1 MSLVELRPGKNDA
14 APGRPVM
21 RQYDLVEKVL
31 AYNPHADEALLN
43 RAYVYAM
50 QKHGTQKRA
59 SGDPFFN
66 HPLEVASI
74 LTDLKLDDATIAV
87 GLLHD
92 TIEDTDATRAEIDQ
106 IFGGEIGEIVDGL
119 TKIERLQ
126 LVTREEAQAENLR
139 KLLLAISADV
149 RVLLVKLADRLH
161 NMRTLGFMPPEKQQ
175 RIAEE
180 TMDIYAPLAG
190 RMGMQDMRSE
200 LENLAFRTLQPDH
213 YAAITDRL
221 AEMQAEFRE
230 TIASVE
236 RELTDKLRTEG
247 IDAVVSSRVKSAWSI
262 ATKIERKQIALE
274 QLSDM
279 IGFRIVVP
287 TIADCYRA
295 LGVVHTNWK
304 VVPGRFKDY
313 ISVPKHNDYR
323 SIHTTIVGLGRQRI
337 ELQIRTE
344 EMHRI
349 AEYGIAAHAAY
360 KEGASLDGVSHE
372 SQAFTWLRQTIEHLT
387 DGGGSK
393 EDFLEYTKL
402 ELFQDQV
409 FCFTPR
415 GRLIAL
421 PRGATP
427 IDFAYALHTDI
438 GDTTVG
444 AKINGAIVPLVTH
457 LQSGDEVEII
467 RDQNHL
473 PPANWETI
481 AATGKARAA
490 IRRAVRLQAQ
500 QRAHALGERIVFSL
514 LERENVTLD
523 EAEYEQLAKALGQPS
538 RRDLLVAVGEGKIE
552 TEALGQALAS
562 VKGIKRRRK
571 KALDLPTP
579 DKAEGWFALRGT
591 DLFRFR
597 SPGGQSPG
605 PNARKALDQLGF
617 STRVEISP
625 EGVVPGDRLIGILTP
640 NAPIT
645 IYPVHSDALVGMHD
659 SDVAWIDVRWDMAGR
674 EERTH
679 KVVIAMLVQNKPGVL
694 AQVSGAIA
702 AGEANIHNLVMR
714 IVSPDFH
721 KNIFELEVRDLSQL
735 TEVLNT
741 LKLTPGLS
749 QVHRATVAEAEAV
762 TIADWG
768 NDGNGPGE

>member
-1 MSLVELRPGKNDA
+1 M
-14 APGRPVM
+14 M
-21 RQYDLVEKVL
+21 RQYELVERVQ
-31 AYNPHADEALLN
+31 AYNPNADEGLLN

-50 QKHGTQKRA
+50 QKHGAQKRA
-59 SGDPFFN
+59 SGDPYFN
-66 HPLEVASI
+66 HPLEVAAI

-106 IFGGEIGEIVDGL
+106 LFGPEIGEIVDGL

-161 NMRTLGFMPPEKQQ
+161 NMRTLDFMPADKQM
-175 RIAEE
+175 RIASE

-213 YAAITDRL
+213 YKAITDRL
-221 AEMQAEFRE
+221 SEMQAEFSE
-230 TIASVE
+230 TIEAIKS
-236 RELTDKLRTEG
+236 ELAIKLKAAD
-247 IDAVVSSRVKSAWSI
+247 IDAKVSSRVKSAWSI
-262 ATKIERKQIALE
+262 ASKVERKQIALE
-274 QLSDM
+274 LLSDM
-279 IGFRIVVP
+279 IGFRIIVP
-287 TIADCYRA
+287 TVADCYRA
-295 LGVVHTNWK
+295 LGIVHTNWK

-323 SIHTTIVGLGRQRI
+323 SIHTTIVGVGRQRA

-344 EMHRI
+344 DMHRI
-349 AEYGIAAHAAY
+349 AEYGIAAHALY
-360 KEGASLDGVSHE
+360 KEGATVNLHGLEGESRAFASLR
-372 SQAFTWLRQTIEHLT
+372 ATIEHLT
-387 DGGGSK
+387 TGGSS
-393 EDFLEYTKL
+393 EEFLEYTKL

-438 GDTTVG
+438 GDTCVG
-444 AKINGAIVPLVTH
+444 AKINGAIIPLVTH

-490 IRRAVRLQAQ
+490 IRRAVRVAAQ
-500 QRAHALGERIVFSL
+500 QRAYALGEHVVSAL
-514 LERENVTLD
+514 LEREGLSLD
-523 EAEYEQLAKALGQPS
+523 DAEADLLAKALGNANK
-538 RRDLLVAVGEGKIE
+538 REMLVAIGEGKVDNE
-552 TEALGQALAS
+552 RLSTELAT
-562 VKGIKRRRK
+562 VKGIKKRRK
-571 KALDLPTP
+571 KPLDLPAP
-579 DKAEGWFALRGT
+579 DKAEGWFALRDT
-591 DLFRFR
+591 DMFRFR
-597 SPGGQSPG
+597 VPGGQRSG
-605 PNARKALDQLGF
+605 PNARAALAQLGF
-617 STRVEISP
+617 STKVTISP
-625 EGVVPGDRLIGILTP
+625 EGVVPGDRLVGIMRP
-640 NAPIT
+640 NAPIMV
-645 IYPVHSDALVGMHD
+645 YPIHSDALVELHD
-659 SDVAWIDVRWDMAGR
+659 SDLAWIDVRWDITGR
-674 EERTH
+674 EDRFY
-679 KVVIAMLVQNKPGVL
+679 KIAITMLTVNKPGSL
-694 AQVSGAIA
+694 AQISTAIA
-702 AGEANIHNLVMR
+702 AAEANIHNLVMR

-721 KNIFELEVRDLSQL
+721 KNIFELEVRDLGQL
-735 TEVLNT
+735 TDVLSS

-749 QVHRATVAEAEAV
+749 QVRRATVAEAESVAIQEWAGASV
-762 TIADWG
+762 DQQVDA
-768 NDGNGPGE
+768 

>member
-1 MSLVELRPGKNDA
+1 M
-14 APGRPVM
+14 M
-21 RQYDLVEKVL
+21 RQYELVERVQ
-31 AYNPHADEALLN
+31 AYNPNADENLLN

-59 SGDPFFN
+59 SGDPYFA
-66 HPLEVASI
+66 HPLEVAAI

-87 GLLHD
+87 ALLHD

-106 IFGGEIGEIVDGL
+106 LFGSEIGEIVDGL

-139 KLLLAISADV
+139 KLLLAISADI

-161 NMRTLGFMPPEKQQ
+161 NMRTLDFMPPEKQL

-200 LENLAFRTLQPDH
+200 LENLAFKTLQPDH
-213 YAAITDRL
+213 YKAITDRL
-221 AEMQAEFRE
+221 SEMQAEFKE
-230 TIASVE
+230 TIDGITVE
-236 RELTDKLRTEG
+236 LGKKLKHEG
-247 IDAVVSSRVKSAWSI
+247 IDARVSSRVKSAWSI
-262 ATKIERKQIALE
+262 ATKIDRKQIALE

-279 IGFRIVVP
+279 IGFRIIVP
-287 TIADCYRA
+287 TLSDCYRA
-295 LGVVHTNWK
+295 LGIVHTNWK

-344 EMHRI
+344 EMHKI

-360 KEGASLDGVSHE
+360 KEGATGDLHKLADE
-372 SQAFTWLRQTIEHLT
+372 SQAFAWLRQTIDHLT
-387 DGGGSK
+387 TGASK

-415 GRLIAL
+415 GRLISL

-490 IRRAVRLQAQ
+490 IRRAVRVAAQ
-500 QRAHALGERIVFSL
+500 QRAFALGENILASL
-514 LERENVTLD
+514 LEREAVSLD
-523 EAEYEQLAKALGQPS
+523 DAEGEQLAKALAHPS
-538 RRDLLVAVGEGKIE
+538 RRDLLIAVGEGKVDPE
-552 TEALGQALAS
+552 RLGAELAT
-562 VKGIKRRRK
+562 VKGIKKRK
-571 KALDLPTP
+571 KRSLDLPAP
-579 DKAEGWFALRGT
+579 DKAEGWFALRDT
-591 DLFRFR
+591 DMFRFR
-597 SPGGQSPG
+597 VPAGQRAG
-605 PNARKALDQLGF
+605 TQAAEALAQLGF
-617 STRVEISP
+617 STKVATSP
-625 EGVVPGDRLIGILTP
+625 EGVVPGDRLIGILRP
-640 NAPIT
+640 SEPIM
-645 IYPVHSDALVGMHD
+645 IYPAHSDALASLYD
-659 SDVAWIDVRWDMAGR
+659 SDVAWIDVRWDIAGHEDR
-674 EERTH
+674 YH
-679 KVVIAMLVQNKPGVL
+679 KVVISMLTVNKPGSL
-694 AQVSGAIA
+694 AQISGAIA
-702 AGEANIHNLVMR
+702 AAEANIHNLVMR

-721 KNIFELEVRDLSQL
+721 KDIFELEVRDLAQL

-741 LKLTPGLS
+741 LKLTHGLS
-749 QVHRATVAEAEAV
+749 QVRRGTVAEAQSVGLEEWA
-762 TIADWG
+762 
-768 NDGNGPGE
+768 GEEEKVSA

>member
-1 MSLVELRPGKNDA
+1 M
-14 APGRPVM
+14 M
-21 RQYDLVEKVL
+21 RQYELVEKVQ
-31 AYNPHADEALLN
+31 AYNPHADENLLN

-59 SGDPFFN
+59 SGDPYFN

-74 LTDLKLDDATIAV
+74 LTDMKLDDATIAV
-87 GLLHD
+87 ALLHD

-106 IFGGEIGEIVDGL
+106 LFGAEIGEIVDGL

-161 NMRTLGFMPPEKQQ
+161 NMRTLEAMPPEKQQ
-175 RIAEE
+175 RIAQE

-200 LENLAFRTLQPDH
+200 LENLAFKTLQPDH
-213 YAAITDRL
+213 YKAITGRL
-221 AEMQAEFRE
+221 AEMQAEFSE
-230 TIASVE
+230 TIGTIE
-236 RELTDKLRTEG
+236 TELTRKLKDEG
-247 IDAVVSSRVKSAWSI
+247 IDAKVSSRVKSAWSI

-279 IGFRIVVP
+279 IGFRIIVP
-287 TIADCYRA
+287 TVADCYRA
-295 LGVVHTNWK
+295 LGIVHTNWK

-344 EMHRI
+344 EMHRV

-360 KEGASLDGVSHE
+360 KEGADLSRIGNE
-372 SQAFTWLRQTIEHLT
+372 SQAFAWLRQTIEHIT
-387 DGGGSK
+387 TGATK

-444 AKINGAIVPLVTH
+444 AKINGAIMPLVSH

-481 AATGKARAA
+481 AATGKARSA
-490 IRRAVRLQAQ
+490 IRRAVRVQAQ
-500 QRAHALGERIVFSL
+500 QRAYALGEHMLATMLDRDGL
-514 LERENVTLD
+514 LLD
-523 EAEYEQLAKALGQPS
+523 DEEAERLAKALGHPNK
-538 RRDLLVAVGEGKIE
+538 RELLIGVGEGKVDAEQLGIE
-552 TEALGQALAS
+552 LAA
-562 VKGIKRRRK
+562 VKGIKKRRK

-579 DKAEGWFALRGT
+579 DKAEGWFALRDT
-591 DLFRFR
+591 DMFRFR
-597 SPGGQSPG
+597 VPGGQRSG
-605 PNARKALDQLGF
+605 PNARAALAQLGF
-617 STRVEISP
+617 STKVAISP
-625 EGVVPGDRLIGILTP
+625 EGVVPGDRLVGIMRP
-640 NAPIT
+640 GEPIM
-645 IYPVHSDALVGMHD
+645 IYPIHSDALVTLHD
-659 SDVAWIDVRWDMAGR
+659 SDVAWIDVRWDIAGR
-674 EERTH
+674 EDRNH
-679 KVVIAMLVQNKPGVL
+679 KVVISMLTVNKPGGL
-694 AQVSGAIA
+694 AQISSAIA
-702 AGEANIHNLVMR
+702 ASEANIHNLVMR
-714 IVSPDFH
+714 IVAPDFH
-721 KNIFELEVRDLSQL
+721 KNIFELEVKDLAQL
-735 TEVLNT
+735 TDVLSA

-749 QVHRATVAEAEAV
+749 QVRRATVAEAESVAL
-762 TIADWG
+762 ADW
-768 NDGNGPGE
+768 DGEDEERVPA